1 MGRSRGKVS
10 YREKKSE
17 KSDTIRNLYQFELVG
32 RETTGS
38 SHIVERGESREEK
51 SGKQR
56 RVR

>member
-1 MGRSRGKVS
+1 MS

-32 RETTGS
+32 RETIGS

-51 SGKQR
+51 RGKQQ
-56 RVR
+56 RVL